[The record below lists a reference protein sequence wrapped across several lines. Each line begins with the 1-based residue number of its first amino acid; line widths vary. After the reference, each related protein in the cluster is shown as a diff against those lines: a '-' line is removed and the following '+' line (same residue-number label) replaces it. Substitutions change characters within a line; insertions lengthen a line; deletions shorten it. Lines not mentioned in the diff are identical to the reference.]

1 MLKRAIFTLLL
12 FVAITIGQQTS
23 LVKTIAAVTM
33 TGSAQIITPGVPTYG
48 HWVVFDCPT
57 ANQADIAL
65 GDANV
70 SVSGGRG
77 ATCRPGGY
85 AFWPASGPVYN
96 LAEHYAIGTSGDK
109 VKISYQA
116 Y

>member
-1 MLKRAIFTLLL
+1 MLKRSIFTLLL

-23 LVKTIAAVTM
+23 IVKTVADVTM

-48 HWVVFDCPT
+48 HWIVFECPT
-57 ANQADIAL
+57 ANTGNITL
-65 GDANV
+65 GDA
-70 SVSGGRG
+70 SVSATRG

-85 AFWPASGPVYN
+85 AFWPPSGPVYD
-96 LAEHYAIGTSGDK
+96 LSTQYAKGTNGD
-109 VKISYQA
+109 VLKISYQA